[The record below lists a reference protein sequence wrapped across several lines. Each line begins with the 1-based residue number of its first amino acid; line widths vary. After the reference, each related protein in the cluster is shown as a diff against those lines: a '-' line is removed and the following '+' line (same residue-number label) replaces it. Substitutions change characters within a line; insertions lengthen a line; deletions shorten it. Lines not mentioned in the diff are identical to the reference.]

1 LSHIIFTG
9 VFERYPKLQIGSVE
23 QELGW
28 APHFIERMDY
38 NFVQRPA
45 TGGRRKFKED
55 MLPSDYFRRN
65 VFLSFQEDALGIRDR
80 DLIGVDN
87 ILWGSDYPHPECTF
101 PHSRQVLETVLADC
115 SEEEKAKIVGGNTA
129 RIYHFD

>member
-1 LSHIIFTG
+1 
-9 VFERYPKLQIGSVE
+9 
-23 QELGW
+23 
-28 APHFIERMDY
+28 MDY
-38 NFVQRPA
+38 NFIQRPA
-45 TGGRRKFKED
+45 TGGRQKFKED

-80 DLIGVDN
+80 AIIGVDN

-101 PHSRQVLETVLADC
+101 PNSRQVLETILVDC